1 MQITAAVAHGVK
13 APLTLETVEIEDP
26 RPDEVLVRVVATGV
40 CHTDMAMRDQ
50 ELPVPPPA
58 VLGHEGAGI
67 VVRVGAGVTRVAPG
81 DRVVMSFNSC
91 GACPSCHDHIPAYC
105 HDFFGRNFSGRR
117 ADGSSGLSWPGP
129 GEGRVLGG
137 NVFGQSSFAT
147 HALCP
152 ERNVVKVPA
161 TAPLEILGPLGCGV
175 LTGAGAVM
183 NALRVARGQSLAV
196 FGTGAVG
203 LSAVMA
209 ARVMGAASIIAIDLV
224 EARLDLARELGATHV
239 FNPGRTSVVDGIM
252 ALTGGMGVD
261 YALDTTAR
269 LAVVGDAVR
278 CLAPRG
284 VCGLVGAMPFGQ
296 ILPVDGGHLM
306 SGGRSVRGIVEG
318 DADPH
323 QFIPALIDLYLAGQF
338 PFDRL
343 ITFYPLAEIN
353 QAIHDAEAGRTV
365 KPVLRMPGW

>member
-1 MQITAAVAHGVK
+1 MQITAAVAHGIK
-13 APLTLETVEIEDP
+13 APLTLETVEIEAP
-26 RPDEVLVRVVATGV
+26 RPGEVLVRVVATGV

-67 VVRVGAGVTRVAPG
+67 VVRVGDGVTGVAPG

-91 GACPSCHDHIPAYC
+91 GACPSCNDHLPAYC

-117 ADGSSGLSWPGP
+117 IDGSSGLHWAGQA
-129 GEGRVLGG
+129 LGA
-137 NVFGQSSFAT
+137 NIFGQSSFAT
-147 HALCP
+147 HALCH
-152 ERNVVKVPA
+152 ERNVVKVPS
-161 TAPLEILGPLGCGV
+161 TVPLDILGPLGCGI
-175 LTGAGAVM
+175 LTGAGAVL
-183 NALRVARGQSLAV
+183 NALKVPHGRSLAV
-196 FGTGAVG
+196 FGAGAVG

-209 ARVMGAASIIAIDLV
+209 ARVAGAAPIIAVDLV
-224 EARLDLARELGATHV
+224 DARLDLALELGASHV
-239 FNPGRTSVVDGIM
+239 FNAGRAAVVDEIM
-252 ALTGGMGVD
+252 ALTGGVGVD
-261 YALDTTAR
+261 FALDTTAR
-269 LAVVGDAVR
+269 LPVVGDAVR

-296 ILPVDGGHLM
+296 PLPVDGGHLM
-306 SGGRSVRGIVEG
+306 SGGRTIRGIVEG

-323 QFIPALIDLYLAGQF
+323 RFIPTLVGLYLAGQF

-353 QAIHDAEAGRTV
+353 QAIRDSETGRTV
-365 KPVLRMPGW
+365 KPVLRMPAE